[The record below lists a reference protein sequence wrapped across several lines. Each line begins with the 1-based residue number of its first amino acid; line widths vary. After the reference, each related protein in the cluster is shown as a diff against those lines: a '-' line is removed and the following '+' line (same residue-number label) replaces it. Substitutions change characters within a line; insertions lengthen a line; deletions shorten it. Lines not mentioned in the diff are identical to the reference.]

1 MSFPHASMAGLE
13 ETTKQRSLDRMMGL
27 PIKPDINILFYRPG
41 LYHVVKN
48 VIYLRF
54 CTDLDEK
61 NSYHN
66 IVVPCALMDAIWCQ
80 EAVKLYR
87 RWDDAEVYE
96 DGMAA
101 EVDEAAKQALLK
113 NAFEQIR
120 SPPIRRHW
128 EQRQNRYLQ
137 MDIEPFSD
145 DDEENYIPGTNGWR
159 LHNYGGPI
167 ESLDENEAR
176 WHREHDAMEQLGQM
190 DLDD

>member
-113 NAFEQIR
+113 NAFEQVT
-120 SPPIRRHW
+120 PFLVY
-128 EQRQNRYLQ
+128 RQGFQSLTRLL
-137 MDIEPFSD
+137 DSEPTHSQALGA
-145 DDEENYIPGTNGWR
+145 EA
-159 LHNYGGPI
+159 
-167 ESLDENEAR
+167 ESLSADG
-176 WHREHDAMEQLGQM
+176 HRALFR
-190 DLDD
+190 